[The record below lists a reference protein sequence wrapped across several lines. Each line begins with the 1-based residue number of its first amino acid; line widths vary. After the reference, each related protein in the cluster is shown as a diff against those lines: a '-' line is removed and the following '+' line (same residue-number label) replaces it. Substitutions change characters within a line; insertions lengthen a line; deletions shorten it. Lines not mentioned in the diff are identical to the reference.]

1 MAFDEYY
8 RARSSSRDD
17 ANSYDT
23 DAYQRG
29 RQRIDLKLKGTF
41 ERIFEKYA
49 RDFTGVGDEIDME
62 TGEVVV
68 DNGHLQYMQHERD
81 TGKSASSRFVRA
93 FADELEVEDGH
104 DDNDDDVDDGFHPEP
119 EEEEDELHHQ
129 VPDDDEDEL
138 QHEPQH
144 EPRQGDSQD
153 EDDHGREEEDVSDD
167 EDGDYEDEDAAVEAG
182 DEQSGDESDHL
193 GRGPDHFA
201 LDPRLAQSDARVS
214 PEQQYH
220 NTSVIPSTEVSHSLP
235 HISIVDSLNQLVP
248 HQDAHGRIDPEAIQ
262 QLGQN
267 IANQIAQFL
276 MRATSINRQPEFSN
290 APQNIWSAPPL
301 PQDAFDPP
309 SFFDR
314 QRSAITPAPHRA
326 PSVWDSPSGGQSL
339 WAPAASR
346 PKKRRRLLKHTET
359 SFDLDPTLTDD
370 AGFSDAPSSRNRY
383 SKEEDDLIKRLKEI
397 NGLTWQEITA
407 RMPGRTTGGL
417 SGRYTRALKDLPR
430 PVMIKREI
438 IEIMDGDD
446 DELST
451 PGPSDT
457 TNASGMSPFHTP
469 LLRRAMDKQI
479 ARHGDSGEIPI
490 TLGDE
495 DDTDARDSSA
505 PPPDKS
511 RKKKRRNA
519 KESDPLRAIV
529 GYRTFDSSIPAG
541 NFGIL
546 CTDSPARYTAEEH
559 NLNFYGPTSGFG
571 VLRMTKPQKEQKQPK
586 MDPPRE
592 APGHTTTRFTHSA
605 PHLRGNLA
613 NTPTSTLNLF
623 ARAEQYLKAKGLSA
637 ASLATSQLR
646 AMSSLQANQHLNS
659 SSARMSN
666 AGGSVTT
673 MLPPPA
679 RPRTES
685 VFQGSSPLPAHPPPP
700 YSANPPSRAS
710 TPPRVHTP
718 LTRRI
723 EPMVIDTE
731 NDGDVSDSS
740 MDTPATAKRYADAPD
755 TTTTTNGPYFLSNL
769 PPPPSPLVSAPQAQL
784 RSPSSSP
791 LSSPPPLP
799 SPTSS
804 QTSSAESQPR
814 SVRTS
819 TRQATKNSLLPP
831 GPGEIARMKLPAP
844 ASSPRVTTSTPSA
857 SLRKSISSI
866 TPKTTVTPKTPMT
879 RYGTPIRE
887 TVGRKEMLKK
897 KAMAEADDGSED
909 ELA

>member
-1 MAFDEYY
+1 MAFDEYL

-17 ANSYDT
+17 VNIHDT
-23 DAYQRG
+23 DEYQRG

-68 DNGHLQYMQHERD
+68 DNGHLTYMQHERD

-93 FADELEVEDGH
+93 FADELEVEDGPE
-104 DDNDDDVDDGFHPEP
+104 DNDDNEDDGFQQEP
-119 EEEEDELHHQ
+119 EEEEDALHQ
-129 VPDDDEDEL
+129 VLDNDDEDEL
-138 QHEPQH
+138 QHEP
-144 EPRQGDSQD
+144 RQKDCQDGDD
-153 EDDHGREEEDVSDD
+153 YGREEEDVSDD
-167 EDGDYEDEDAAVEAG
+167 EDGDYEDAAVEAG
-182 DEQSGDESDHL
+182 DEQSGDESDDL
-193 GRGPDHFA
+193 ARESDHFA
-201 LDPRLAQSDARVS
+201 LDPRLAQPDARVS
-214 PEQQYH
+214 PEEQYH
-220 NTSVIPSTEVSHSLP
+220 STSVIPSTEISHSLP
-235 HISIVDSLNQLVP
+235 QISIVDSLNQLVP
-248 HQDAHGRIDPEAIQ
+248 HQDADGRIDPAAIQ

-276 MRATSINRQPEFSN
+276 MRATSLNRQPQFPNES
-290 APQNIWSAPPL
+290 QNIWSAPPL
-301 PQDAFDPP
+301 PQDVFDPP

-346 PKKRRRLLKHTET
+346 PRKRRRLLKHTET
-359 SFDLDPTLTDD
+359 SFDLDPALTDD
-370 AGFSDAPSSRNRY
+370 AAFSDAPSSRNRY

-397 NGLTWQEITA
+397 NGLTWQQITA

-417 SGRYTRALKDLPR
+417 SGRYTRVLKDLPR

-438 IEIMDGDD
+438 IEIMDGEG

-451 PGPSDT
+451 PGPSNAADT
-457 TNASGMSPFHTP
+457 PGTSPFHTP

-490 TLGDE
+490 TIVDE
-495 DDTDARDSSA
+495 DDTDSRDSSA
-505 PPPDKS
+505 PPPDK
-511 RKKKRRNA
+511 RKKKRNA
-519 KESDPLRAIV
+519 KNKDPLRAIV
-529 GYRTFDSSIPAG
+529 GYRTFDTSTSAG

-546 CTDSPARYTAEEH
+546 CTDSPAPYTAEEH
-559 NLNFYGPTSGFG
+559 NLNYYGPTSGFG
-571 VLRMTKPQKEQKQPK
+571 VLRMTKPQKEQKRPK
-586 MDPPRE
+586 KVDSPRE
-592 APGHTTTRFTHSA
+592 AFRNSTTRFNHAA
-605 PHLRGNLA
+605 PHLRGQLA
-613 NTPTSTLNLF
+613 NTPTSTINLF
-623 ARAEQYLKAKGLSA
+623 ARAEQYLKSRGLSA

-646 AMSSLQANQHLNS
+646 AIPSLPANRNNTT
-659 SSARMSN
+659 ARMSN
-666 AGGSVTT
+666 AGGPVT
-673 MLPPPA
+673 MMPPPPA
-679 RPRTES
+679 RPRPES

-700 YSANPPSRAS
+700 YSAAPPSQVN

-718 LTRRI
+718 LTRRT

-740 MDTPATAKRYADAPD
+740 MDTPATAKRYVDAPD
-755 TTTTTNGPYFLSNL
+755 STVATNGPYFLSNM
-769 PPPPSPLVSAPQAQL
+769 PPPPSPLASAPRAQM

-791 LSSPPPLP
+791 LSSPPLLP
-799 SPTSS
+799 SPASS
-804 QTSSAESQPR
+804 QTSSAESERR
-814 SVRTS
+814 SLRS
-819 TRQATKNSLLPP
+819 SSHQAAKNPLLPP
-831 GPGEIARMKLPAP
+831 GPGEVARMKLPAP
-844 ASSPRVTTSTPSA
+844 TSSLRKNTSTAST
-857 SLRKSISSI
+857 SLRKSISST
-866 TPKTTVTPKTPMT
+866 TPKTAATPKTPAT

-897 KAMAEADDGSED
+897 KAMAEPDDGSED

>member
-1 MAFDEYY
+1 MAFDEYI

-23 DAYQRG
+23 DEYQRG

-104 DDNDDDVDDGFHPEP
+104 DNNDDDDDEDDAFQQEP
-119 EEEEDELHHQ
+119 EEEDELQQ

-138 QHEPQH
+138 QQ
-144 EPRQGDSQD
+144 EPRQEDSQD
-153 EDDHGREEEDVSDD
+153 EDEYGREEEDVSDD
-167 EDGDYEDEDAAVEAG
+167 EDGDYQDEDAAVEAG
-182 DEQSGDESDHL
+182 DEQSADEFDDL
-193 GRGPDHFA
+193 GREQDHFA
-201 LDPRLAQSDARVS
+201 LDPRLAQSDGRVS
-214 PEQQYH
+214 PDQQYH
-220 NTSVIPSTEVSHSLP
+220 STSIIPSTEINHSLP
-235 HISIVDSLNQLVP
+235 QISIVDSLNQLVP
-248 HQDAHGRIDPEAIQ
+248 HQDANGNIDPEAIQ

-276 MRATSINRQPEFSN
+276 MRATSINRQPQFSN
-290 APQNIWSAPPL
+290 ESQNIWSAPPL

-359 SFDLDPTLTDD
+359 SFDLDPALTDD

-397 NGLTWQEITA
+397 NGLTWQQITA

-417 SGRYTRALKDLPR
+417 SGRYTRVLKDLPR

-457 TNASGMSPFHTP
+457 ANPSGMSPFHTP

-479 ARHGDSGEIPI
+479 ARHGDSGEMPI
-490 TLGDE
+490 AIGDE
-495 DDTDARDSSA
+495 DGTDSRDSSA
-505 PPPDKS
+505 PPPDRS
-511 RKKKRRNA
+511 RKKKKKNA
-519 KESDPLRAIV
+519 KGKDPSRAII

-571 VLRMTKPQKEQKQPK
+571 VLRMTKPQKRPNKI
-586 MDPPRE
+586 DPPRE
-592 APGHTTTRFTHSA
+592 AHQNTTMRFTHSA
-605 PHLRGNLA
+605 PHLRGDLA
-613 NTPTSTLNLF
+613 NTPSSTINLF

-646 AMSSLQANQHLNS
+646 AMSSVQANQHLS
-659 SSARMSN
+659 SSTARMGN
-666 AGGSVTT
+666 AGGPVTT
-673 MLPPPA
+673 MPPPPA
-679 RPRTES
+679 KPRTES
-685 VFQGSSPLPAHPPPP
+685 VFQGSSPLPTHPPPP

-718 LTRRI
+718 LTRRT
-723 EPMVIDTE
+723 EPIVIDTE

-740 MDTPATAKRYADAPD
+740 MDTPAIAKRYADAPD
-755 TTTTTNGPYFLSNL
+755 TTTTTNGPYFLTNL
-769 PPPPSPLVSAPQAQL
+769 PPPPSPLVSAPQARL

-804 QTSSAESQPR
+804 QTSSSEGQQR
-814 SVRTS
+814 SVRSS
-819 TRQATKNSLLPP
+819 TRQATNNSLLPP
-831 GPGEIARMKLPAP
+831 GPGEVARMKLSAP
-844 ASSPRVTTSTPSA
+844 TPSLRKKNISTPSA
-857 SLRKSISSI
+857 SMRKSISSI
-866 TPKTTVTPKTPMT
+866 TPKTAATPSTPAT
-879 RYGTPIRE
+879 RFSTPIRV

-897 KAMAEADDGSED
+897 KAMAEPDDGSED

>member
-1 MAFDEYY
+1 MAFDEHL

-23 DAYQRG
+23 DEYQRG

-62 TGEVVV
+62 TGQVVV
-68 DNGHLQYMQHERD
+68 DNGHLTYMQHERD

-104 DDNDDDVDDGFHPEP
+104 DDDENDALHQES
-119 EEEEDELHHQ
+119 EEEEDELQ
-129 VPDDDEDEL
+129 RVPDDDEDEL
-138 QHEPQH
+138 QHES
-144 EPRQGDSQD
+144 RQEDSQD
-153 EDDHGREEEDVSDD
+153 ENGYEREEKDVSDD
-167 EDGDYEDEDAAVEAG
+167 EDGDYEDAAVDAG
-182 DEQSGDESDHL
+182 DEQSGDESDDPGHA
-193 GRGPDHFA
+193 PDHFA
-201 LDPRLAQSDARVS
+201 LDPRLAQPGAKVS

-220 NTSVIPSTEVSHSLP
+220 STSVIPSTEVSHSLP
-235 HISIVDSLNQLVP
+235 QISIVDSLNQLVP
-248 HQDAHGRIDPEAIQ
+248 HQDANGNIDPEAIQ

-276 MRATSINRQPEFSN
+276 MRATSINRQPQFSTES
-290 APQNIWSAPPL
+290 PNIWSAPPL

-309 SFFDR
+309 SFFGR
-314 QRSAITPAPHRA
+314 QRAAITPVPHRA

-359 SFDLDPTLTDD
+359 SFDLDPALTDD
-370 AGFSDAPSSRNRY
+370 AGFSDAPSSRTRY

-451 PGPSDT
+451 PDPSLT
-457 TNASGMSPFHTP
+457 ANTPAMSPFSTP

-490 TLGDE
+490 TIGDE
-495 DDTDARDSSA
+495 DDTDSRDSSA
-505 PPPDKS
+505 PPPDTS
-511 RKKKRRNA
+511 RKKRNA
-519 KESDPLRAIV
+519 KNKDPLRAIT
-529 GYRTFDSSIPAG
+529 GYRTFDTSIPAG

-546 CTDSPARYTAEEH
+546 RTDSPAPYIAEEH

-571 VLRMTKPQKEQKQPK
+571 VLRMTKPQKELQRPK
-586 MDPPRE
+586 KVNPPRE
-592 APGHTTTRFTHSA
+592 APRSTTTRFTHSSS
-605 PHLRGNLA
+605 HLRGNLA
-613 NTPTSTLNLF
+613 NTPNSTINLF

-637 ASLATSQLR
+637 ASLATSQLC
-646 AMSSLQANQHLNS
+646 AVSSLQSNS
-659 SSARMSN
+659 YLDNSTARMTD
-666 AGGSVTT
+666 AGGLVAT
-673 MLPPPA
+673 MPPPPA
-679 RPRTES
+679 RPRTEP
-685 VFQGSSPLPAHPPPP
+685 VFRGSSPLPAHPPPP
-700 YSANPPSRAS
+700 YSANPPSRADTLS
-710 TPPRVHTP
+710 RVQTP
-718 LTRRI
+718 LTRRT
-723 EPMVIDTE
+723 EPMVVDTE
-731 NDGDVSDSS
+731 NDGDVSDTS
-740 MDTPATAKRYADAPD
+740 MDTPATAKRYANAPD

-769 PPPPSPLVSAPQAQL
+769 PPPPSPLVSAPQAQT

-804 QTSSAESQPR
+804 RKSSVGPHGR
-814 SVRTS
+814 SMRS
-819 TRQATKNSLLPP
+819 PARQALKNSLPPP
-831 GPGEIARMKLPAP
+831 GPDEVARMKLPAP
-844 ASSPRVTTSTPSA
+844 TSTLRKSASTPSA
-857 SLRKSISSI
+857 SLRKSVPTA
-866 TPKTTVTPKTPMT
+866 TPKTTVTPKMTMT

-897 KAMAEADDGSED
+897 KAMAAEPDDGSED

>member
-1 MAFDEYY
+1 MAFDEYL

-17 ANSYDT
+17 AKSYDT
-23 DAYQRG
+23 DEYQRG

-68 DNGHLQYMQHERD
+68 DNGHLTYMQHERD

-104 DDNDDDVDDGFHPEP
+104 DDNDDDEDDSFHQEP
-119 EEEEDELHHQ
+119 EEEEDELQ
-129 VPDDDEDEL
+129 RVPDDDEDEL
-138 QHEPQH
+138 QHEP
-144 EPRQGDSQD
+144 RQEDSQD
-153 EDDHGREEEDVSDD
+153 EDDYGREEEDVSDD
-167 EDGDYEDEDAAVEAG
+167 EDGDYEDAAVDAG
-182 DEQSGDESDHL
+182 DEQSGDESDDL
-193 GRGPDHFA
+193 GHGPDHFA
-201 LDPRLAQSDARVS
+201 LDPRLAQPDAKIS

-220 NTSVIPSTEVSHSLP
+220 STSVIPSTEVSHSLP
-235 HISIVDSLNQLVP
+235 QISIVDSLNQLVP
-248 HQDAHGRIDPEAIQ
+248 HQDANGRIDPEAIQ

-276 MRATSINRQPEFSN
+276 MRATSINRQPQFSN
-290 APQNIWSAPPL
+290 ESQNVWSAPPL
-301 PQDAFDPP
+301 PQDDFDPP

-314 QRSAITPAPHRA
+314 QRAAITPAPHRA

-359 SFDLDPTLTDD
+359 SFDLDPALTDD

-451 PGPSDT
+451 PGPSHT
-457 TNASGMSPFHTP
+457 ANSPGMSPFRTP

-490 TLGDE
+490 TIGDE
-495 DDTDARDSSA
+495 DDTDSRDSSA
-505 PPPDKS
+505 PPPDTS
-511 RKKKRRNA
+511 RKKRNA
-519 KESDPLRAIV
+519 KRKDPLRAIK
-529 GYRTFDSSIPAG
+529 GYRTFDSSTPAG

-546 CTDSPARYTAEEH
+546 CTDSPAPYIAEEH

-571 VLRMTKPQKEQKQPK
+571 VLRMTKPQKELKRPK
-586 MDPPRE
+586 KVDPPQE
-592 APGHTTTRFTHSA
+592 APRTTTARFTHPV
-605 PHLRGNLA
+605 PHLRGSLA
-613 NTPTSTLNLF
+613 NTPTSTINLF
-623 ARAEQYLKAKGLSA
+623 ARADQYLRAKGLSA

-646 AMSSLQANQHLNS
+646 ALSSLQANSYLNNS
-659 SSARMSN
+659 TARMSN
-666 AGGSVTT
+666 AGGPITT
-673 MLPPPA
+673 MAPPPA
-679 RPRTES
+679 RPHTES
-685 VFQGSSPLPAHPPPP
+685 VLQGSSPLPAHPPPP

-718 LTRRI
+718 LTRRT

-755 TTTTTNGPYFLSNL
+755 TTTTTDGPYFLSNL
-769 PPPPSPLVSAPQAQL
+769 PPPPSPLVSAPPAQL

-804 QTSSAESQPR
+804 QMSSAESRKR
-814 SVRTS
+814 STRSS
-819 TRQATKNSLLPP
+819 TRQATRKAVLPP
-831 GPGEIARMKLPAP
+831 GPGEVAIMKLPAST
-844 ASSPRVTTSTPSA
+844 SSLRKNTSTPSA
-857 SLRKSISSI
+857 SFRKTISS
-866 TPKTTVTPKTPMT
+866 VTPKAAATLETPAT

-897 KAMAEADDGSED
+897 KAMAEPDDGSED

>member
-1 MAFDEYY
+1 
-8 RARSSSRDD
+8 
-17 ANSYDT
+17 
-23 DAYQRG
+23 
-29 RQRIDLKLKGTF
+29 
-41 ERIFEKYA
+41 
-49 RDFTGVGDEIDME
+49 
-62 TGEVVV
+62 
-68 DNGHLQYMQHERD
+68 
-81 TGKSASSRFVRA
+81 
-93 FADELEVEDGH
+93 
-104 DDNDDDVDDGFHPEP
+104 
-119 EEEEDELHHQ
+119 
-129 VPDDDEDEL
+129 
-138 QHEPQH
+138 
-144 EPRQGDSQD
+144 
-153 EDDHGREEEDVSDD
+153 
-167 EDGDYEDEDAAVEAG
+167 
-182 DEQSGDESDHL
+182 
-193 GRGPDHFA
+193 
-201 LDPRLAQSDARVS
+201 
-214 PEQQYH
+214 
-220 NTSVIPSTEVSHSLP
+220 
-235 HISIVDSLNQLVP
+235 
-248 HQDAHGRIDPEAIQ
+248 
-262 QLGQN
+262 
-267 IANQIAQFL
+267 
-276 MRATSINRQPEFSN
+276 
-290 APQNIWSAPPL
+290 
-301 PQDAFDPP
+301 
-309 SFFDR
+309 
-314 QRSAITPAPHRA
+314 
-326 PSVWDSPSGGQSL
+326 
-339 WAPAASR
+339 
-346 PKKRRRLLKHTET
+346 
-359 SFDLDPTLTDD
+359 
-370 AGFSDAPSSRNRY
+370 

-451 PGPSDT
+451 PAPSDT
-457 TNASGMSPFHTP
+457 ANASGMSPFHTP

-479 ARHGDSGEIPI
+479 ARHGDSGEMPI

-495 DDTDARDSSA
+495 DDTDSRDSSA

-511 RKKKRRNA
+511 RKKKKHP
-519 KESDPLRAIV
+519 KEKDPLRAII

-586 MDPPRE
+586 KMDPPRE
-592 APGHTTTRFTHSA
+592 TPGHTTMRFTHSA

-646 AMSSLQANQHLNS
+646 AMSSLQVNQHLNS
-659 SSARMSN
+659 SSTRMSN
-666 AGGSVTT
+666 AGGPVTT
-673 MLPPPA
+673 MPPPPA
-679 RPRTES
+679 RPRTEP

-700 YSANPPSRAS
+700 YSADPPSRAS
-710 TPPRVHTP
+710 TPPRVRTP
-718 LTRRI
+718 LTRRT

-769 PPPPSPLVSAPQAQL
+769 PPHPSPLVSAPQAQL

-804 QTSSAESQPR
+804 QTSSGEGQHR
-814 SVRTS
+814 SVRSS
-819 TRQATKNSLLPP
+819 TRQVTKKSLLPP
-831 GPGEIARMKLPAP
+831 GPGEVARMKPPAP
-844 ASSPRVTTSTPSA
+844 TSSLRETTSTPSA
-857 SLRKSISSI
+857 SLRKSVSTI
-866 TPKTTVTPKTPMT
+866 TPKTAITPKTPVA
-879 RYGTPIRE
+879 RFGTPIRE

-897 KAMAEADDGSED
+897 KALAEPDDGSED